1 MKPAFSVTLFVL
13 FVAIATLFGGSCA
26 NIIPPE
32 GGPRDSIPPRLL
44 SAVPHDSTLN
54 FRDKKIT
61 FTFDEYVDLQDVQN
75 NLIFMPLFENNPRV
89 DVKSKTITVNFR
101 DTLEPNTTYILNFG
115 NAIKDI
121 NEGNVLKNFT
131 YTFSTGAALDSLELR
146 GKVIL
151 AQTGKIDSTLTVVLY
166 KNLKDSAVRNQRPM
180 YATKLDANG
189 SFHFHNLPSGVFA
202 VYAIGDAGISRR
214 YMNNTQLF
222 AFLDSPVTVGAQDSA
237 LTLYAYKETQAK
249 TATVSNPALPAN
261 GRENRLIFTT
271 NLDNEQ
277 QDLNKDLLINFATP
291 LRTFDSTKLV
301 LSADSTFN
309 RTAYS
314 STLDSTRKELRLH
327 VAWKEG
333 TKYNLVMDRDFAM
346 DTAGRRLL
354 KSDTL
359 FFTTKAAGD
368 YGNIT
373 IRLKS
378 ADLTKNPVLQFVQN
392 DQVVF
397 SAPVKSGTFT
407 ASRFA
412 PGDYEL
418 RVLYDTNDNGKWDPG
433 QFFGVKK
440 QPELVYP
447 IEQKITVKPAWDNVY
462 ER

>member
-1 MKPAFSVTLFVL
+1 
-13 FVAIATLFGGSCA
+13 
-26 NIIPPE
+26 
-32 GGPRDSIPPRLL
+32 
-44 SAVPHDSTLN
+44 
-54 FRDKKIT
+54 
-61 FTFDEYVDLQDVQN
+61 
-75 NLIFMPLFENNPRV
+75 
-89 DVKSKTITVNFR
+89 
-101 DTLEPNTTYILNFG
+101 
-115 NAIKDI
+115 
-121 NEGNVLKNFT
+121 
-131 YTFSTGAALDSLELR
+131 
-146 GKVIL
+146 
-151 AQTGKIDSTLTVVLY
+151 
-166 KNLKDSAVRNQRPM
+166 
-180 YATKLDANG
+180 
-189 SFHFHNLPSGVFA
+189 
-202 VYAIGDAGISRR
+202 
-214 YMNNTQLF
+214 
-222 AFLDSPVTVGAQDSA
+222 
-237 LTLYAYKETQAK
+237 
-249 TATVSNPALPAN
+249 
-261 GRENRLIFTT
+261 
-271 NLDNEQ
+271 
-277 QDLNKDLLINFATP
+277 
-291 LRTFDSTKLV
+291 
-301 LSADSTFN
+301 
-309 RTAYS
+309 
-314 STLDSTRKELRLH
+314 

-392 DQVVF
+392 EQVGF

>member
-1 MKPAFSVTLFVL
+1 MKPVFSFTLFVL
-13 FVAIATLFGGSCA
+13 FVATATLFGGSCA

-44 SAVPHDSTLN
+44 SEVPHDSTLN

-89 DVKSKTITVNFR
+89 DVKGKTITVNFR

-121 NEGNVLKNFT
+121 NEGNVLKNFN
-131 YTFSTGAALDSLELR
+131 YTFSTGNALDSLELR

-151 AQTGKIDSTLTVVLY
+151 AQTGQIDSTLAVVLY
-166 KNLKDSAVRNQRPM
+166 KNLKDSAVRKQRPM
-180 YATKLDANG
+180 YAARLDANG
-189 SFHFHNLPSGVFA
+189 NFHFHNLPSGVFA
-202 VYAIGDAGISRR
+202 VYAIGEAGTARR
-214 YMNNTQLF
+214 YMNNTQTF

-237 LTLYAYKETQAK
+237 LTLYAYKEIQPK
-249 TATVSNPALPAN
+249 TAAVSNPALPVN
-261 GRENRLIFTT
+261 GRENRLVFTT
-271 NLDNEQ
+271 SLNDER
-277 QDLNKDLLINFATP
+277 QDLNSDLLMKFATP
-291 LRTFDSTKLV
+291 LRNFDSTKLL
-301 LSADSTFN
+301 LSTDSVFN
-309 RTAYS
+309 PASYT

-327 VAWKEG
+327 VDWKEG
-333 TKYNLVMDRDFAM
+333 TKYNLVLDRDFAV

-359 FFTTKAAGD
+359 FFTTKAAAD

-373 IRLKS
+373 IRLKT

-392 DQVVF
+392 GQVVF
-397 SAPVKSGTFT
+397 SASVKSGTFT

-418 RVLYDTNDNGKWDPG
+418 RILYDTNDNGKWDPG

-440 QPELVYP
+440 QPELVDP
-447 IEQKITVKPAWDNVY
+447 IEQKITVKPAWDNSY

>member
-1 MKPAFSVTLFVL
+1 MKPAFSVILFVL

-166 KNLKDSAVRNQRPM
+166 KDLKDSAVRNQRPM

-309 RTAYS
+309 RTVYS
-314 STLDSTRKELRLH
+314 S
-327 VAWKEG
+327 A
-333 TKYNLVMDRDFAM
+333 
-346 DTAGRRLL
+346 
-354 KSDTL
+354 
-359 FFTTKAAGD
+359 
-368 YGNIT
+368 
-373 IRLKS
+373 
-378 ADLTKNPVLQFVQN
+378 
-392 DQVVF
+392 
-397 SAPVKSGTFT
+397 
-407 ASRFA
+407 
-412 PGDYEL
+412 
-418 RVLYDTNDNGKWDPG
+418 
-433 QFFGVKK
+433 
-440 QPELVYP
+440 
-447 IEQKITVKPAWDNVY
+447 
-462 ER
+462 